1 MSNVTPIEAQ
11 KPPKRRKQHHPRP
24 IKLEP
29 TLRRALEELAASEN
43 YPLETLIAVLLCEA
57 LSHRLRQA
65 NAH

>member
-1 MSNVTPIEAQ
+1 MSNVTPIETQ
-11 KPPKRRKQHHPRP
+11 KPRKRRKRP

-29 TLRRALEELAASEN
+29 TLRRALEELAATEN

-65 NAH
+65 NAR